1 MYRFLKRSYRLFVDE
16 EDDSNPLDSSI
27 QDVEASKEQLKSI
40 HSVIKKVT
48 EDIEGFK
55 FNTAISAMMVFINDA
70 QKWEV
75 KPLSIMKQFAQI
87 LNPFAPHLA
96 EEMWEKMQVNTEL
109 SYTEWPKYDESYL
122 VDDEFTYGIQ
132 VNGKLRGELKIAMA
146 DATDKEKVLSAAKA
160 LEGVSKYLDG
170 VQIIKEVFV
179 PKRIVNI
186 VVK

>member
-1 MYRFLKRSYRLFVDE
+1 
-16 EDDSNPLDSSI
+16 
-27 QDVEASKEQLKSI
+27 
-40 HSVIKKVT
+40 
-48 EDIEGFK
+48 
-55 FNTAISAMMVFINDA
+55 
-70 QKWEV
+70 
-75 KPLSIMKQFAQI
+75 MKQFAQI

-96 EEMWEKMQVNTEL
+96 EEVWEKMQVDMEL
-109 SYTEWPKYDESYL
+109 SYTEWPKFDESYL

-160 LEGVSKYLDG
+160 IEGVSKYLDG
-170 VQIIKEVFV
+170 VQIVKEVFV